1 MSLHSFF
8 YCRPFFWLVVLLGGF
23 LQIGCDSR
31 TQREIPP
38 HNIPSPSSISRDAGE
53 TKPSFGSMNRISSD
67 SRPRIVAFGDSLTAG
82 KGLPLAE
89 AYPAQLQRRLDE
101 SGYRYQVINA
111 GVSGETSAGGVR
123 RLDQILEL
131 QPQIVILE
139 LGANDGLR
147 GVPIAHIYRNLEA
160 IIQRL
165 QKKQITI
172 LLAGMDLPRNY
183 GETYVTEFRAIYPRL
198 AQKYGIPLIPF
209 ILQDVAGRPHLN
221 QEDGIHP
228 TAEGYQIV
236 VDNVMAILEPML
248 KHASR
253 SSNQRAILYSFLKKI
268 SYTP

>member
-1 MSLHSFF
+1 MAGFF
-8 YCRPFFWLVVLLGGF
+8 LVGCNTQPEDDSSQPRIQSHFSKIERPNSSKPDF
-23 LQIGCDSR
+23 DSKTPFR
-31 TQREIPP
+31 LE
-38 HNIPSPSSISRDAGE
+38 
-53 TKPSFGSMNRISSD
+53 

-82 KGLPLAE
+82 KGVSFAE

-101 SGYRYQVINA
+101 LGYRYEVINA
-111 GVSGETSAGGVR
+111 GVSGETTAGGIR
-123 RLDQILEL
+123 RLDWILNL

-147 GVPIAHIYRNLEA
+147 GVPITHIYRILEA

-165 QKKQITI
+165 QKNQITI
-172 LLAGMDLPRNY
+172 ILAGMDLPRNY

-209 ILQDVAGRPHLN
+209 LLQDVAGRSHLN

-248 KHASR
+248 KHASL
-253 SSNQRAILYSFLKKI
+253 SSNQRAILF
-268 SYTP
+268 